1 MRNWECHRAGEEPGW
16 NCAISTPDP
25 LLLLVAPRVPPVISA
40 VGGPGFPAH
49 GPEHSLPGAVSVWA
63 VPKHGLSFG
72 FPPNP
77 LWVSPQDTQ
86 KQVVLETCWP
96 GTHHVSSDTW
106 PIFSVVHS
114 VSIYGFTVQVSLLP
128 CFCVLGV
135 PSCAT
140 IPSLFSPRGVRF
152 HLNSEGITFPFVF
165 RKFKLSNKWK
175 DRVVIYL

>member
-25 LLLLVAPRVPPVISA
+25 LLLLVAPRVPPVNSA

-72 FPPNP
+72 FPPDP
-77 LWVSPQDTQ
+77 LWVCPQDTQ

-96 GTHHVSSDTW
+96 RAHHVSSDAG

-114 VSIYGFTVQVSLLP
+114 VSIYGFTVHRQPSALFLCPWGSLTCYHTLSFLSQG
-128 CFCVLGV
+128 C
-135 PSCAT
+135 S
-140 IPSLFSPRGVRF
+140 FSF
-152 HLNSEGITFPFVF
+152 E
-165 RKFKLSNKWK
+165 
-175 DRVVIYL
+175 